1 MTSEGN
7 MYMPVAPAY
16 GGNGD
21 GFLGGNGAW
30 WLIIL
35 LAIFGWGNGGW
46 GGGFG
51 GNGGGYMSADSQ
63 RGFDQS
69 AVITGI
75 NNIQTSLCNGFAG
88 VNAGVAN
95 GFAQAEIAANSR
107 QMADMNQN
115 FALQTSF
122 NQCCC
127 ENRLATAQLNTTI
140 AQEGAATRAASA
152 ADRQMIMDKLC
163 QLEMDGIKQN
173 YENRIAGMQNTI
185 DALRTANQ
193 DAKNVSYFNALGDRL
208 QASQDNQTNALEQY
222 LAPVPR
228 PAYVV
233 ANPNC
238 CSNNFGYGGCGCGAA

>member
-1 MTSEGN
+1 MTTDGN
-7 MYMPVAPAY
+7 MYMPVAPVGNTGDGFF
-16 GGNGD
+16 GGNGTA
-21 GFLGGNGAW
+21 F

-35 LAIFGWGNGGW
+35 LAMFGWGNGGW
-46 GGGFG
+46 GGNYG
-51 GNGGGYMSADSQ
+51 GNGGGFVGADIQ

-69 AVITGI
+69 ALTTGI
-75 NNIQTSLCNGFAG
+75 NNIQTALCNGFAG
-88 VNAGVAN
+88 VSN
-95 GFAQAEIAANSR
+95 GFAQAEISANAR
-107 QMADMNQN
+107 QMADMNQT

-122 NQCCC
+122 KDCCC

-163 QLEMDGIKQN
+163 QLEMDGVKQN

-193 DAKNVSYFNALGDRL
+193 DAKNMSYFSALGDRL
-208 QASQDNQTNALEQY
+208 QASQDNQTAALEQY

-233 ANPNC
+233 QNPNC
-238 CSNNFGYGGCGCGAA
+238 CANGFGYGGCGGYAA

>member
-1 MTSEGN
+1 MTSDGN
-7 MYMPVAPAY
+7 MYMPVAPVGNTGDGFF
-16 GGNGD
+16 GGNGTA
-21 GFLGGNGAW
+21 F

-35 LAIFGWGNGGW
+35 LAMFGWGNGGW
-46 GGGFG
+46 GGNYG
-51 GNGGGYMSADSQ
+51 GNGGGFVGADIQ

-69 AVITGI
+69 ALTTGI
-75 NNIQTSLCNGFAG
+75 NNIQTALCNGFAG
-88 VNAGVAN
+88 VSN
-95 GFAQAEIAANSR
+95 GFAQAEISANAR
-107 QMADMNQN
+107 QMADMNQT

-122 NQCCC
+122 KDCCC

-163 QLEMDGIKQN
+163 QLEMDGVKQN

-193 DAKNVSYFNALGDRL
+193 DAKNMSYFNALGDRL
-208 QASQDNQTNALEQY
+208 QASQDNQTASLEQY

-233 ANPNC
+233 QNPNC
-238 CSNNFGYGGCGCGAA
+238 CANGFGYGGCGGYAA

>member
-1 MTSEGN
+1 MTSDGN
-7 MYMPVAPAY
+7 MYMPVAPVGNTGDGFF
-16 GGNGD
+16 GGNGTA
-21 GFLGGNGAW
+21 F

-35 LAIFGWGNGGW
+35 LAMFGWGNGGW
-46 GGGFG
+46 GGNYG
-51 GNGGGYMSADSQ
+51 GNGGGFVGADIQ

-69 AVITGI
+69 AVTTGI
-75 NNIQTSLCNGFAG
+75 NNIQTALCNGFAG
-88 VNAGVAN
+88 VNAGITS
-95 GFAQAEIAANSR
+95 GFAQAEIAANNR
-107 QMADMNQN
+107 QMADMNQQ
-115 FALQTSF
+115 FALQSALSS
-122 NQCCC
+122 CCC

-163 QLEMDGIKQN
+163 QLEMDGVKQN

-193 DAKNVSYFNALGDRL
+193 DAKNMSYFNALGDRL
-208 QASQDNQTNALEQY
+208 QASQDNQTSALEQY

-233 ANPNC
+233 QNPNC
-238 CSNNFGYGGCGCGAA
+238 CANGFGYGGCGGYAA